1 MKSDSAGDSDPS
13 LNEPLTSQARVDQQL
28 PTVVILKP
36 LLEEEDVERHDA
48 SEIPSADACQR
59 PPAKDDEPDYVKRL
73 IQIPLVGHLLV
84 LVACV
89 SITASAALIKV
100 SLPKAQSP
108 ACF

>member
-48 SEIPSADACQR
+48 SEIRSADGQR
-59 PPAKDDEPDYVKRL
+59 PPAKDDEPNYVKRL
-73 IQIPLVGHLLV
+73 RQIPLVGHLLV

-100 SLPKAQSP
+100 SLPL
-108 ACF
+108 